1 MRHVMYGLTAA
12 MLSSFWLGLVLVA
25 LHSPDRRAAMDL
37 QVTSGNLAALHE
49 RGVEKFAAYQAQDV
63 RPQ

>member
-1 MRHVMYGLTAA
+1 MRHVMYGLAAA

-37 QVTSGNLAALHE
+37 QVTSGSMASLHE
-49 RGVEKFAAYQAQDV
+49 RGVEKFAAYQVQDV